1 MKPIPD
7 EGQTVERK
15 ESLGERR
22 EIVETCAAF
31 ASAQGGRIYIGVRD
45 NGAIVGVQTG
55 KGTLEGLANDIAQN
69 TVPKL
74 VPAITTVQEA
84 GQTVI
89 LVEVEE
95 NPTKPVSAY
104 GRAYRRSGRTNQVL
118 PASEI
123 AELYFASRGVTWDE
137 TVRADATLDDI
148 DAEKVRK
155 FLSRARSERQWEIDA
170 QTPVEPALRQL
181 NLLKNGQLTIAAL
194 LLFGKNPQRF
204 LLQAKMRCARFKGD
218 NEVEFLDLK
227 VIEGDIIQ
235 QVEEAM
241 AFVRRNTSMAAKIEG
256 KLERTERWEY
266 PPDAVREAIT
276 NAVCHR
282 DYADSGNAVVRVFD
296 DRLEVSNPGG
306 LPAGMTVE
314 DLRQPHESKPRNK
327 LVADAF
333 FLIKYIEQF
342 GTGIRR
348 IINDCQE
355 AGVPE
360 PEFESR
366 GGAFRI
372 VFRKA
377 VSPED
382 LLSALKLNPRQFK
395 GVKHAIEHG
404 RLTRPDYERIAG
416 VPRATANR
424 DLADLTQRGVLRQG
438 GAARKTWYEFIFS
451 GNEKIREKILY
462 AKQPQEPSV
471 ETKHEKKGS
480 RR

>member
-45 NGAIVGVQTG
+45 NGVIVGVQTG

>member
-1 MKPIPD
+1 MIPA
-7 EGQTVERK
+7 EGQTVELK

-22 EIVETCAAF
+22 EIVETCAAL

-45 NGAIVGVQTG
+45 DGTVVGVQIG
-55 KGTLEGLANDIAQN
+55 KGSLEGLANDIAQN

-84 GQTVI
+84 GETVI
-89 LVEVEE
+89 AVEVAE

-118 PASEI
+118 AASEI
-123 AELYFASRGVTWDE
+123 AELYFTSRGVTWDE

-181 NLLKNGQLTIAAL
+181 NLTKNGQLTIAAL

-218 NEVEFLDLK
+218 DEVEFLDLK

-282 DYADSGNAVVRVFD
+282 DYADSGNVVVRVFD

-314 DLRQPHESKPRNK
+314 DLKQPHESRPRNK

-366 GGAFRI
+366 GDAFRT
-372 VFRKA
+372 VFRRV
-377 VSPED
+377 VSARKRFAGQ
-382 LLSALKLNPRQFK
+382 ALKEGQLKALQQ
-395 GVKHAIEHG
+395 VLDAG
-404 RLTRPDYERIAG
+404 RISRVEYEQIAG
-416 VPRATANR
+416 VKSATAKR
-424 DLADLTQRGVLRQG
+424 EISDLVKKR
-438 GAARKTWYEFIFS
+438 
-451 GNEKIREKILY
+451 IL
-462 AKQPQEPSV
+462 A
-471 ETKHEKKGS
+471 KKGS
-480 RR
+480 GTNYWYEMANVPYQGEH